1 MHEQPDVVDLGHGTP
16 AIIIPATNLDKPVS
30 LKLSFSEPS
39 FEADQ
44 PVVSV
49 AKMVNAKGNI
59 ATDAIVIRINRHME
73 YLSGKTGFNSE
84 KDRHDEQVNFM
95 ETVGNSL
102 KLDFDAY
109 VVVTDTL
116 MTAIRANQAVFS
128 DGMAFRFM
136 VGLEKRYPAD
146 GIKAYKAYIELLTK
160 IAANWTVRYKLPKLV
175 DVTFGI
181 ALLDRV
187 GKTNV
192 EKYFRKL
199 SAV

>member
-1 MHEQPDVVDLGHGTP
+1 MKEKPEVIDLGHSKP
-16 AIIIPATNLDKPVS
+16 AIILPAANLDKPVG

-39 FEADQ
+39 LEPEQ
-44 PVVSV
+44 PVIAV

-59 ATDAIVIRINRHME
+59 ATDAIIVRINRHME
-73 YLSGKTGFNSE
+73 YLSGRTGFNSVE
-84 KDRHDEQVNFM
+84 DRHAEQVNFM

-116 MTAIRANQAVFS
+116 MTAIRANLSVFT

-136 VGLEKRYPAD
+136 VGLEKHYPVD

-187 GKTNV
+187 GKSNV
-192 EKYFRKL
+192 EQYFRKL